1 VLAGHSLGAAEAV
14 RYLAAHPDG
23 RIAALVLSA
32 PNAPAL
38 RRGPGNPGGTRVV
51 NQTVLP
57 CGACDGRREGLSFI
71 DNNDK
76 R

>member
-1 VLAGHSLGAAEAV
+1 MLAGHSLGAAEAV
-14 RYLAAHPDG
+14 RYLAANNDG

-32 PNAPAL
+32 PSAPAL
-38 RRGPGNPGGTRVV
+38 RQGPGNPGETRVV

-57 CGACDGRREGLSFI
+57 CRACDGRREDLSFL